1 VTLRHP
7 GFAAPR
13 PAAEPAAKPAATEAP
28 APAPVAAPK
37 PSSQAAPHAAPAPSS
52 APPPPAQKPRPA
64 PTPGTPRTPSLARED
79 SIAAQSKVLA
89 ETIVF
94 SFTDRLKSEAIKAGG
109 WLTIADIERLAA
121 EFDRKRAQLETMF
134 RQTFEIY
141 VQARERAAFD
151 HARQYPFDRLLVNTF
166 AELFTPARN
175 DIDGLDRV
183 TRKVLP
189 GFFMAIDRMVPAEKI
204 EGFQARCRLILDRM
218 AQGDERVMDWNALYA
233 NPEAQDLL
241 LDGLVVL
248 APYFEAL
255 DKRRGWFLPLVN
267 DNLQPDLEDDWRLT
281 PKGFDTLALLMFAP
295 LRKALVNPIERAK
308 LSMRHGAAECSRLQL
323 MIEKMTRLAGD

>member
-1 VTLRHP
+1 M
-7 GFAAPR
+7 
-13 PAAEPAAKPAATEAP
+13 
-28 APAPVAAPK
+28 
-37 PSSQAAPHAAPAPSS
+37 
-52 APPPPAQKPRPA
+52 
-64 PTPGTPRTPSLARED
+64 PTARTPSGMSED

-109 WLTIADIERLAA
+109 WLTIADIERLAG
-121 EFDRKRAQLETMF
+121 EFERKRTQLEAMF

-166 AELFTPARN
+166 AELFKPARN
-175 DIDGLDRV
+175 DLDGLDRV

-189 GFFMAIDRMVPAEKI
+189 GFFMALDRMVPAEKI
-204 EGFQARCRLILDRM
+204 EAFQARCRTILNRL
-218 AQGDERVMDWNALYA
+218 AQGDERVLDWSALYA
-233 NPEAQDLL
+233 NPEANDLL
-241 LDGLVVL
+241 LDALVAL

-255 DKRRGWFLPLVN
+255 DKRRQWFLPLVN
-267 DNLQPDLEDDWRLT
+267 DNLQPDLEDDWQLT
-281 PKGFDTLALLMFAP
+281 PKGFNTMVLLMFEP
-295 LRKALVNPIERAK
+295 LRKTLISAPERAK

-323 MIEKMTRLAGD
+323 MLEKMTRMASED